1 MKNFRLIDVPTGIR
15 YNLTDLL
22 KKHGEVTIGRGQ
34 KNEIVLGKDLTAT
47 EKRERSLETVSCFQ
61 GHFFY
66 SSEGEDA
73 CVLFKDSSSGGTGLE
88 RRDKSLFLK
97 KTVYPLKS
105 GDELTF
111 GYRYLVRIEEVR
123 NGGEFPAVEE

>member
-1 MKNFRLIDVPTGIR
+1 MEVPTGR
-15 YNLTDLL
+15 KYNLTDLL
-22 KKHGEVTIGRGQ
+22 EKYGEVTIGRSQ
-34 KNEIVLGKDLTAT
+34 RNEIVLGEDLTET

-66 SSEGEDA
+66 SPGEEG
-73 CVLFKDSSSGGTGLE
+73 CLLFKEGSSSGTGLKSG
-88 RRDKSLFLK
+88 DKLLFLR

-111 GYRYLVRIEEVR
+111 GDHYVVRIEEVR
-123 NGGEFPAVEE
+123 NGGGFPAVEEYTYL